1 MRLESP
7 QSFDE
12 YFAQAQESTSG
23 FLASGAT
30 SVDLLRRLHGF
41 MFQHV
46 LADVEVAPTCGI
58 LGLNAVMVWLS
69 AIRAALTGHSASAF
83 PLFRA
88 SMETACYAYVIHL
101 DPELERTWL
110 ERHKSNSA
118 RARCR
123 KAFSS
128 VVRDTA
134 NSVQS
139 RDTAWNGVREWISE
153 AYEAA
158 IDFGAHPNPKSVL
171 PSLRIDDQRSD
182 GFVGLNVGG
191 VYGASSFETRHL
203 AVACLDYGQIIALIL
218 LNLSPEVSSDAAEV
232 FNTINDEKEAYLR
245 EAFDDVR

>member
-30 SVDLLRRLHGF
+30 SIDLLRRLHRF

-83 PLFRA
+83 PLLRA
-88 SMETACYAYVIHL
+88 SMESACYAYVIHR
-101 DPELERTWL
+101 DPELERMWL
-110 ERHKSNSA
+110 ERHSSNSA
-118 RARCR
+118 RERCR
-123 KAFSS
+123 RAFSS
-128 VVRDTA
+128 AVRDTA
-134 NSVQS
+134 SFLRS
-139 RDTAWNGVREWISE
+139 RDTVWDGADDLIIE

-182 GFVGLNVGG
+182 GFVALKVGG
-191 VYGASSFETRHL
+191 VYGASSFEARRM

-218 LNLSPEVSSDAAEV
+218 LNLSAAVSSDAAEV

-245 EAFDDVR
+245 AAFDDGT